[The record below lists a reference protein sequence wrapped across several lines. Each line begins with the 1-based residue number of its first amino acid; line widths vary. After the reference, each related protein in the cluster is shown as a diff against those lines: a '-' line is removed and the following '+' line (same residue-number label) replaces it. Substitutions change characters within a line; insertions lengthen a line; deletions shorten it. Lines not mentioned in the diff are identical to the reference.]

1 MSRTHVLAAMLLC
14 LSMAARAEVTDLNAS
29 GFVSKH
35 ETTVN
40 ASAGEAY
47 KAFVGIAQWWNPA
60 HTYSGDAANL
70 TIDARPGGC
79 FCERL
84 PDGGGVQ
91 HLAVVYV
98 APGKALRLVGGLGP
112 LQGSGV
118 AGSMTWSFTPA
129 ASGTRIGL
137 SYSVG
142 GYFQGGFDKIAPA
155 VDGVLGEQITRLK
168 ALIET
173 GKPAASK

>member
-1 MSRTHVLAAMLLC
+1 MSRTHVLVAMLLW
-14 LSMAARAEVTDLNAS
+14 LSMSAQAEVTDLNAS

-40 ASAGEAY
+40 ATAADSY
-47 KAFVGIAQWWNPA
+47 KALVAIAQWWNPA

-70 TIDARPGGC
+70 TLDARPDGC
-79 FCERL
+79 FCEKL
-84 PDGGGVQ
+84 PDGGGVR
-91 HLAVVYV
+91 HLGVVYV

-112 LQGSGV
+112 LQGSGI
-118 AGSMTWSFTPA
+118 AGSMTWSLTPV

-155 VDGVLGEQITRLK
+155 VDGVLGEQMARLK
-168 ALIET
+168 ARIET
-173 GKPAASK
+173 GKPAAPK